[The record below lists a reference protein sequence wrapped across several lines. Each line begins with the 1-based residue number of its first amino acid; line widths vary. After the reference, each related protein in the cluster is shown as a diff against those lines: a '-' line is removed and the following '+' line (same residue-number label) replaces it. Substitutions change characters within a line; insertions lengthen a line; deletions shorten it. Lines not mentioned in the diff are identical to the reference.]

1 MARSRGRS
9 ADSEQRARELRTHDR
24 SRGARWGRERPRYT
38 GAEVRRWLERA
49 GEIRVAPR
57 RTPAYVSG
65 CSSGWGRGQRARCS
79 STAGAD
85 RVSARVPSS
94 RDRSSACVARR
105 RRRRSIE
112 LHGYEQSA
120 RRCYFSRMQESDGL
134 RSSSGGRSQLVQ
146 RRGAG
151 VGRPTRSLAR
161 ERGRGVCPGCR
172 RSSYGTPH
180 PLSHR
185 CGRPQ
190 RSGVKSRDVV

>member
-94 RDRSSACVARR
+94 RERSTARRTSAGATSGGDRSREPAR
-105 RRRRSIE
+105 
-112 LHGYEQSA
+112 
-120 RRCYFSRMQESDGL
+120 
-134 RSSSGGRSQLVQ
+134 GRSGREGGIRGLDFACLGQHLVDLAVRNQ
-146 RRGAG
+146 HSAGG
-151 VGRPTRSLAR
+151 VGEHVLAGHHAYAL
-161 ERGRGVCPGCR
+161 E
-172 RSSYGTPH
+172 
-180 PLSHR
+180 
-185 CGRPQ
+185 
-190 RSGVKSRDVV
+190 D